1 VIAAV
6 SRCGTGELSFSQ
18 VVEQP
23 RNLRMVGTE
32 RLLAD
37 RQRSLVGRLGV
48 GVARHPSIRS
58 CSASIKVCNPA
69 SITVHRERS
78 ETWNRRDSVSAQDED
93 HQVIRLM
100 ALRR

>member
-18 VVEQP
+18 VVERL

-37 RQRSLVGRLGV
+37 CQRSLVERLGV
-48 GVARHPSIRS
+48 GVATLD
-58 CSASIKVCNPA
+58 AIKLSKAV
-69 SITVHRERS
+69 ER
-78 ETWNRRDSVSAQDED
+78 RR
-93 HQVIRLM
+93 
-100 ALRR
+100 